1 MRSQAHCL
9 TLGMLATA
17 VMLLA
22 GAPGALASGSQSDG
36 GSVQLGPP
44 TLIWSKTV
52 GNTTI
57 TDEYGFL
64 GFTGTI
70 AGTGTITVLAVVHP
84 IGGENFVGNWSEP
97 ASVNGRTGTVT
108 VRFLGTDNGTFS
120 GTLRATGSQG
130 SPGSSPKGSSQGM
143 TRRAW
148 GPTPSTT
155 STLPSKPKM
164 LEP

>member
-1 MRSQAHCL
+1 MRSQAHRF

-22 GAPGALASGSQSDG
+22 GAPGALASGFQSGG

-57 TDEYGFL
+57 TDEDGFL

-84 IGGENFVGNWSEP
+84 IGGENFVGNWSAP

-120 GTLRATGSQG
+120 GTLLATGS
-130 SPGSSPKGSSQGM
+130 KGLAGFFAEGQFSGDDA
-143 TRRAW
+143 T
-148 GPTPSTT
+148 GLGTYTINCIDPTK
-155 STLPSKPKM
+155 LAKM
-164 LEP
+164 LER